1 MSAAYQFASTIWRYP
16 GEAAWRFVSLPETIS
31 REIQLFHPRRAG
43 FGAVKVTAAIGG
55 SEWRTSLFPDKKT
68 GRYLLPIK
76 AEVRKRENLADGAE
90 LEVRLVVPC
99 D

>member
-1 MSAAYQFASTIWRYP
+1 MTGTYRFASTIWRYP
-16 GEAAWRFVSLPETIS
+16 GEAAWRFVTLPEPIS

-43 FGAVKVTAAIGG
+43 FGSVKVTAAIGG

-76 AEVRKRENLADGAE
+76 ADVRKKEHLEDGAE
-90 LEVRLVVPC
+90 LEVSLVVPC